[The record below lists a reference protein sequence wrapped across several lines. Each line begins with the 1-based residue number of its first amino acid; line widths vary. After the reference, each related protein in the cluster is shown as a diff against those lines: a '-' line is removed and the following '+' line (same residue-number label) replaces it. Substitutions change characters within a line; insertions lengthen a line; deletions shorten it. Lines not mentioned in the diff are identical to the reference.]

1 MKKVS
6 IIGLGWLGMPLAQA
20 LQRGGIQVVG
30 SKTTPDGVEAACMCG
45 IDCYLLN
52 LAPQIICDADTLDQ
66 LMSVDVLILTLP
78 VRGVAGGGEA
88 YVKAVQLVVDTALSY
103 SVPRIIF
110 MSSTS
115 VYGSSVGY
123 LNEDEPLC
131 PETESAKALVVL
143 ENWLHQLPN
152 TSVDILRLAGLV
164 GNGRHAGRFLAG
176 KKALK
181 GGEDAVNLVH
191 QDDVISAIK
200 LLIQQPKGG
209 HLFNLC
215 APIHPKKAVFYPLAS
230 RQLNLTPPEFLQ
242 SDSTIIGNSIIGN
255 STEIASKMVDGSR
268 ICRVLGFE
276 YQFPDPGRMP
286 MG

>member
-1 MKKVS
+1 MRKVS

-20 LQRGGIQVVG
+20 LQSGGMQVVG

-52 LAPQIICDADTLDQ
+52 LEPQIICDADVLDQ
-66 LMSVDVLILTLP
+66 LMSVDVLVLALP
-78 VRGVAGGGEA
+78 VSGVAGGGER
-88 YVKAVQLVVDTALSY
+88 YVQAVQLVVDTALAY

-110 MSSTS
+110 TSSTS

-123 LNEDEPLC
+123 LNEDELLR
-131 PETESAKALVVL
+131 PETESAKALVEL

-152 TSVDILRLAGLV
+152 TSVDVLRLAGLV
-164 GNGRHAGRFLAG
+164 GNGRHAGHFLSG
-176 KKALK
+176 KKALR
-181 GGEDAVNLVH
+181 GGNNAVNLVH

-200 LLIQQPKGG
+200 LLIQQPEGG
-209 HLFNLC
+209 HIFNLC
-215 APIHPKKAVFYPLAS
+215 APIHPKRSEFYPLAS

-242 SDSTIIGNSIIGN
+242 SESV
-255 STEIASKMVDGSR
+255 EIESKIVDGSR
-268 ICRVLGFE
+268 ICRELGFE

-286 MG
+286 MS

>member
-1 MKKVS
+1 MRKIS

-20 LQRGGIQVVG
+20 LQSGGMQVVG

-45 IDCYLLN
+45 IDCYLLD
-52 LAPQIICDADTLDQ
+52 LDPQITCDADTLDQ
-66 LMSVDVLILTLP
+66 LMSVDVLVLTLP
-78 VRGVAGGGEA
+78 VSGVGGGEK

-110 MSSTS
+110 TSSTS

-123 LNEDEPLC
+123 LNEDEPLR
-131 PETESAKALVVL
+131 PETESAKALVEL
-143 ENWLHQLPN
+143 ENWLHRLPN
-152 TSVDILRLAGLV
+152 TSVDIIRLAGLV

-176 KKALK
+176 KRALK
-181 GGEDAVNLVH
+181 GGENAVNLVH

-200 LLIQQPKGG
+200 LLIQQPEGG
-209 HLFNLC
+209 HIFNLC
-215 APIHPKKAVFYPLAS
+215 APIHPKRAEFYPLAS

-242 SDSTIIGNSIIGN
+242 SEIENKVEIGSRA
-255 STEIASKMVDGSR
+255 EIESKIVDGSR
-268 ICRVLGFE
+268 ICRELEFK

-286 MG
+286 MS

>member
-1 MKKVS
+1 MRKVS

-20 LQRGGIQVVG
+20 LQSEGMQVVG

-45 IDCYLLN
+45 IDCYQLN
-52 LAPQIICDADTLDQ
+52 LEPQLVCGADDLDQ
-66 LMSVDVLILTLP
+66 LMSVDVLVLTLP
-78 VRGVAGGGEA
+78 VSGVAGGGKE

-110 MSSTS
+110 TSSTS

-123 LNEDEPLC
+123 LNEDEAVS
-131 PETESAKALVVL
+131 PETESAKALVEL

-176 KKALK
+176 RKALS
-181 GGEDAVNLVH
+181 GGESAVNLVH
-191 QDDVISAIK
+191 QDDAISAIK
-200 LLIQQPKGG
+200 LLIQQPQGG

-215 APIHPKKAVFYPLAS
+215 APIHPKRAEFYQSAS
-230 RQLNLTPPEFLQ
+230 RQLDLTPPEFLQ
-242 SDSTIIGNSIIGN
+242 SENA
-255 STEIASKMVDGSR
+255 EIEMKAEKIVDGSR
-268 ICRVLGFE
+268 ICRELGFE

-286 MG
+286 MS